1 MKETLK
7 IVRWKT
13 TLAQVAL
20 AAVPALAQAAEAAPA
35 PATNTPDLAGLVQPV
50 VDTLLGKYGWL
61 AAVVAGI
68 GALRIV
74 FKPLMLALES
84 YVAATKGADAVARL
98 QQFESGPVFK
108 VIAVVLDFGAS
119 VKLPVI
125 KASTSGNGK

>member
-1 MKETLK
+1 
-7 IVRWKT
+7 
-13 TLAQVAL
+13 
-20 AAVPALAQAAEAAPA
+20 
-35 PATNTPDLAGLVQPV
+35 
-50 VDTLLGKYGWL
+50 
-61 AAVVAGI
+61 
-68 GALRIV
+68 V

-125 KASTSGNGK
+125 KASTTNSP

>member
-13 TLAQVAL
+13 TLALVAL
-20 AAVPALAQAAEAAPA
+20 AAAPALAQGAEAATV
-35 PATNTPDLAGLVQPV
+35 PATTPGLTGLVQPV

-125 KASTSGNGK
+125 KASTVTTNKP

>member
-1 MKETLK
+1 MKETF
-7 IVRWKT
+7 KT
-13 TLAQVAL
+13 ARVKVIALGLTL
-20 AAVPALAQAAEAAPA
+20 AAVPALAQASA
-35 PATNTPDLAGLVQPV
+35 PATTTTPDLAGLIQPV
-50 VDTLLGKYGWL
+50 LDALLGKYGWL

-84 YVAATKGADAVARL
+84 YVSATKGADAVARL

-125 KASTSGNGK
+125 KASTVVTKP